1 MWSLS
6 SCNLQSNGK
15 TDIKSNESFQ
25 VPLSAIEENVKQLEE
40 RVMET

>member
-6 SCNLQSNGK
+6 SCNLQFNGK
-15 TDIKSNESFQ
+15 TDIKSNGSFQ
-25 VPLSAIEENVKQLEE
+25 VSLSAIEENVKQLEE